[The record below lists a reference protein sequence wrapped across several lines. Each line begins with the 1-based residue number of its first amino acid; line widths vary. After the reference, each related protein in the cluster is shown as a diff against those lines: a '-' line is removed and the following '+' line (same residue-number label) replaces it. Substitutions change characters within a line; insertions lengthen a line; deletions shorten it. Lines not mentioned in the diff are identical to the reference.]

1 MDISILKIIES
12 TIVDGPG
19 LRTTVYSAGC
29 THHCHNCHNP
39 QSWSIDN
46 GIKTPVQD
54 ILRTILSNNENVTFS
69 GGDPFMQISGFA
81 ELAELIKTH
90 SNKTICCYTGYTYE
104 KLLLI
109 PNAINLL
116 KNIDVLIDGPFIDS
130 LKDETLLFRGS
141 SNQRIIDVKSSLLK
155 GYTILLDLS
164 PFHSPLL
171 YSITNNKINNI

>member
-1 MDISILKIIES
+1 MKEKF
-12 TIVDGPG
+12 P
-19 LRTTVYSAGC
+19 
-29 THHCHNCHNP
+29 
-39 QSWSIDN
+39 
-46 GIKTPVQD
+46 
-54 ILRTILSNNENVTFS
+54 
-69 GGDPFMQISGFA
+69 
-81 ELAELIKTH
+81 
-90 SNKTICCYTGYTYE
+90 NKNIWCYTGYTYE
-104 KLLLI
+104 QILI
-109 PNAINLL
+109 LPNAINLL

>member
-1 MDISILKIIES
+1 MELSILKIIES
-12 TIVDGPG
+12 TIVGGPG

-54 ILRTILSNNENVTFS
+54 ILRAILSNNENVTFS

-90 SNKTICCYTGYTYE
+90 SNKTIWCYTGYTYE

>member
-1 MDISILKIIES
+1 MELSILKIIES

-90 SNKTICCYTGYTYE
+90 SN
-104 KLLLI
+104 
-109 PNAINLL
+109 
-116 KNIDVLIDGPFIDS
+116 
-130 LKDETLLFRGS
+130 
-141 SNQRIIDVKSSLLK
+141 
-155 GYTILLDLS
+155 
-164 PFHSPLL
+164 
-171 YSITNNKINNI
+171 